1 MKVLAVSIFMAVD
14 FLLIGTHIT
23 LWMLGVRVPLFSIE
37 IDRSYPEFYQ
47 YLKFFWLFY
56 LSIVLAIRRGEAAFV
71 FLAIIFLALLV
82 VDSFGIHESFGSKIA
97 STLTLE
103 PILGLRLQEYGE
115 MFVMASLGASSFL
128 LWGIAYSLARADQ
141 RYIIVFTGKMLLLL
155 ALFGVVVDMVHQMMT
170 RVGRTAYFIA
180 GSIEDG
186 GEMLVLSVLAGFFV
200 VYSLSSNRMAPLANF
215 PKGSLGTPP

>member
-1 MKVLAVSIFMAVD
+1 
-14 FLLIGTHIT
+14 
-23 LWMLGVRVPLFSIE
+23 
-37 IDRSYPEFYQ
+37 
-47 YLKFFWLFY
+47 
-56 LSIVLAIRRGEAAFV
+56 
-71 FLAIIFLALLV
+71 
-82 VDSFGIHESFGSKIA
+82 
-97 STLTLE
+97 
-103 PILGLRLQEYGE
+103 